1 MKRNYIKPSMVVVL
15 LNTTAQ
21 LLSGSEV
28 NRNVNN
34 AGLDELIQGG
44 SGQSRARS
52 FDGWDDEEDF

>member
-1 MKRNYIKPSMVVVL
+1 MVVVL